1 MAEIINEVP
10 DEEEMT
16 GGEVEVDL
24 EEKEAPGKSTAD
36 VERVVQPK
44 KVEDELEIE
53 EVEMELNKST
63 GS

>member
-16 GGEVEVDL
+16 GGEIEVDL
-24 EEKEAPGKSTAD
+24 EVKEKPEKSTAD

-44 KVEDELEIE
+44 K
-53 EVEMELNKST
+53 T
-63 GS
+63 